1 MYKLIVK
8 SFNFLEQYAKTELS
22 NLTNQNWTQIDEETY
37 ELNLETKEEITK
49 HTYGIVYY
57 SRCFDGVYL
66 ESNKQTDSEDF
77 KILEKVEIDYNS
89 KPIQVYDLI
98 GDILEQRNYKINE
111 DDNYLSHFLVNY
123 CCFKLELEKEQG
135 LFSVIDPMAELGDI
149 IIETALFHPRK
160 PLYVTEKNKL
170 PIYKEFKIMPFMP
183 KPVKDKNKYTALVM
197 EDPQFK
203 KLRENINEAG
213 QKVKISKYEMEW
225 LDVKFKKNDLD
236 YSICFIPEFDE
247 EECPGEANEFLR
259 EYLYQTEFICKKKI
273 CLVSSEEI
281 PFTYVDK
288 YELKLLDKSAITVE
302 EEEFFIYIFEPTP
315 DEDKKKQIEKPS
327 D

>member
-8 SFNFLEQYAKTELS
+8 SFDFLNQYSKLEL
-22 NLTNQNWTQIDEETY
+22 TQFTGQNWTQVDEETF
-37 ELNLETKEEITK
+37 ELEVQTKEEISA
-49 HTYGIVYY
+49 HTYQIVYY
-57 SRCFDGVYL
+57 SRCFDGIYL
-66 ESNKQTDSEDF
+66 DTQEEFN
-77 KILEKVEIDYNS
+77 ILEKVEIDYNK

-98 GDILEQRNYKINE
+98 GDILEARSYKINE

-123 CCFKLELEKEQG
+123 CCYKLELEKEQG

-149 IIETALFHPRK
+149 IIETALFNPRK

-170 PIYKEFKIMPFMP
+170 PIYKQFKIMPNMP
-183 KPVKDKNKYTALVM
+183 KPVKDKSKYNALVM

-225 LDVKFKKNDLD
+225 LDVKFHKNDLD
-236 YSICFIPEFDE
+236 YTITFIPEFDE

-259 EYLYQTEFICKKKI
+259 EYLYQAEFICKKKI
-273 CLVSSEEI
+273 CLIASEEI
-281 PFTYVDK
+281 PFTFVDK
-288 YELKLLDKSAITVE
+288 YELKLLDQSSITVD

-315 DEDKKKQIEKPS
+315 DELKKKQIEKPK